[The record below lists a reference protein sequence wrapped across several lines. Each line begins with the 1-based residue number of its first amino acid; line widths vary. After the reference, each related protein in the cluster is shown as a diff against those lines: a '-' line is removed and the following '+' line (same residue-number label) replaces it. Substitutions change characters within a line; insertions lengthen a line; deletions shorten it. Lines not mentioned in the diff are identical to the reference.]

1 MTDTNAGTVTLTG
14 SPPAEAGR
22 RPSPKR
28 LAAAS
33 MVGTA
38 LEWFEFTLYNT
49 MAALIFNQIF
59 FPQFDPIAGTIL
71 AFSTYAVGYLSR
83 PLGGFLFGRL
93 GDRVGRR
100 EVLMWTLVLMGGC
113 TFAIGLLPTYATI
126 GVWGSLLL
134 VLLRFV
140 QGVALGGEW
149 AGAVLLTAEQAS
161 VRHRG
166 FQSSWAQV
174 GAMLGI
180 VTGMATLAFFTTWVS
195 DASFVEW
202 GWRVPFLASVLVVAF
217 GVWLRKGVPESKEF
231 EKLEKEGGKAEAPIT
246 EIFTRHLRDL
256 LVASGSR
263 IGSDVLFGF
272 LVVFS
277 LTYLT
282 QTLGVP
288 RPTALGGVML
298 GVLANG
304 FGCLAFSALSDR
316 IGRRIVYIGGALL
329 SAGWIS
335 VVFVL
340 FDSRDPVLITVALV
354 VALVLH
360 SAMYGP
366 QASFVAEQ
374 FTARVRY
381 SGSSLAYTLAG
392 AVGGGIAPLVFA
404 TLHREYAGTLP
415 LKIYVWATLAV
426 TIVSVF
432 AAKETNNRPLKT

>member
-1 MTDTNAGTVTLTG
+1 MSDMNTGVVALSGAPLVDAGV
-14 SPPAEAGR
+14 

-28 LAAAS
+28 LAAAC

-49 MAALIFNQIF
+49 MAALVFNQLF

-83 PLGGFLFGRL
+83 PLGGFVFGRL

-100 EVLMWTLVLMGGC
+100 VVLMWTLILMGGC

-126 GVWGSLLL
+126 GIWGSLLL
-134 VLLRFV
+134 VLLRFI

-161 VRHRG
+161 DRHRG
-166 FQSSWAQV
+166 FQASWAQV
-174 GAMLGI
+174 GAMVGI
-180 VTGMATLAFFTTWVS
+180 VTGMAALTFFTAWVS
-195 DASFVEW
+195 ESSFIEW

-217 GVWLRKGVPESKEF
+217 GVWLRNGVPESQEF
-231 EKLEKEGGKAEAPIT
+231 ERLENEGRKAEAPLT
-246 EIFTRHLRDL
+246 EIFSSNLRDL

-263 IGSDVLFGF
+263 IGSDVVFGF
-272 LVVFS
+272 MVVFS

-282 QTLGVP
+282 QTLGVQ
-288 RPTALGGVML
+288 RSIALGGVML

-316 IGRRIVYIGGALL
+316 IGRRAVYISGALL

-335 VVFVL
+335 IVFVL
-340 FDSRDPVLITVALV
+340 FDSREPVLITLALV

-374 FTARVRY
+374 FTTRVRY

-404 TLHREYAGTLP
+404 TLHRQYDGTLP
-415 LKIYVWATLAV
+415 LKIYVWATLAI
-426 TIVSVF
+426 TIISVF
-432 AAKETNNRPLKT
+432 AAKETANRPLKT